1 MIEAGSVASAV
12 IGGFLTGVPP
22 GDLKLILVSL
32 LSSAFYGSP

>member
-12 IGGFLTGVPP
+12 IGGLLMGVPP

-32 LSSAFYGSP
+32 LASAFYCSP